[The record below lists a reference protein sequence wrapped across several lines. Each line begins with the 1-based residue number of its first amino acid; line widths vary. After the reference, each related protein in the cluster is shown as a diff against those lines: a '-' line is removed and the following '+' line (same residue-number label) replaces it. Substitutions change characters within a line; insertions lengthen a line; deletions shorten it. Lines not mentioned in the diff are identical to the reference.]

1 MTTLAGAP
9 WNLILDEEIHA
20 YVIASNNYGD
30 SPASPSGNGGIMRL
44 VPDSPVN
51 LLNDALVTSDQQI
64 IFSWEAGE
72 KDGGKP
78 ILDYRVYYDQG
89 EDIAVFTLL

>member
-51 LLNDALVTSDQQI
+51 LLNDA
-64 IFSWEAGE
+64 
-72 KDGGKP
+72 
-78 ILDYRVYYDQG
+78 
-89 EDIAVFTLL
+89 